1 MPSVL
6 SALAVAQLGLEL
18 VTTPA
23 VSTASISGQPQQ
35 VPAVTPT
42 TQSRATADATVQAH
56 RPTASSRIGQAPPLA
71 KPIHP
76 LAIQAPVS
84 AKSQPPLG
92 SQPGRLR
99 EVNFSAP
106 TAAARDPKALR
117 DSLLIPPLVVKKQKP
132 WPSPSLSP
140 GVPSGFIANW
150 GDVFVSVTGATPGS
164 RPDVDGS
171 IAAGFGLGDAVKTVA
186 LEIDGAC
193 GSFKIFCGNGAFDA
207 RLGRILVNKENQKLA
222 LAVAWQNFAQWGYEA
237 TADNTF
243 YGVLTYAIPLRK
255 AGSSF
260 AQTLQ
265 INAGTG
271 NSQYAPYTAQNS
283 ERAVGGF
290 ASIGVELTPYAG
302 FSAGWSGR
310 GANVQL
316 SVTPFRDAPITIN
329 LSGVDVLNN
338 TPNGTV
344 GVLSVS
350 WGTNFRTAGF
360 N

>member
-1 MPSVL
+1 MAQPPWAT
-6 SALAVAQLGLEL
+6 SATV
-18 VTTPA
+18 
-23 VSTASISGQPQQ
+23 SGQSPHL
-35 VPAVTPT
+35 V
-42 TQSRATADATVQAH
+42 
-56 RPTASSRIGQAPPLA
+56 
-71 KPIHP
+71 KPIHF
-76 LAIQAPVS
+76 LATQALITEFRASAALESPKSYQSIYLPDVASATITSPVP
-84 AKSQPPLG
+84 AKSEPPLG
-92 SQPGRLR
+92 SQPGRLSQ
-99 EVNFSAP
+99 VNSSAP
-106 TAAARDPKALR
+106 TVAARDPKALR
-117 DSLLIPPLVVKKQKP
+117 DSLLIPALVVKKQKP

-150 GDVFVSVTGATPGS
+150 GDVFFSVTGATPGS

-171 IAAGFGLGDAVKTVA
+171 LAAGFGLGDAVKIIA

-193 GSFKIFCGNGAFDA
+193 GSFKNFCGNGAFDA
-207 RLGRILVNKENQKLA
+207 RLGRILVNKANQKLA

-237 TADNTF
+237 PADNTF

-283 ERAVGGF
+283 ESAVGGF
-290 ASIGVELTPYAG
+290 ASVGVELTPYAG

-316 SVTPFRDAPITIN
+316 SVTPFRDVPITIN

-350 WGTNFRTAGF
+350 WGTNFRTASF